1 MKRAGGTRLRRP
13 AVAGLFYPDH
23 PAHLVRT
30 VHELLGE
37 PVADAPRAAAAM
49 APHAGYQYSGRTA
62 GSMFRAL
69 EVPRR
74 VIVLS
79 PNHTGEGN
87 AKDGGSV
94 FAVGVLRTPLG
105 DVPVDEPLAAG
116 LLARCPSLE
125 DDPDAHRREH
135 GVEVM
140 LPFLQARRPDVA
152 VVPVVVSWSDWPR
165 CRALGEA
172 LAGAVRAAGEPVLL
186 LISSDLNHF
195 EPASV
200 GTPKDQQALAA
211 LEQLDGERLLD
222 ITRRL
227 RITMC
232 GRAPAAAVAH
242 AARLLGC
249 LSGAVTGYSH
259 SGMVSGDDS
268 SVVGYAGVIVT

>member
-1 MKRAGGTRLRRP
+1 MTRLRRP

-37 PVADAPRAAAAM
+37 PAAAARAAAAL
-49 APHAGYQYSGRTA
+49 APHAGYRYSGRTA
-62 GSMFRAL
+62 GSVFGAL
-69 EVPRR
+69 DVPRR
-74 VIVLS
+74 VIILG
-79 PNHTGEGN
+79 PNHTGDGN
-87 AKDGGSV
+87 ARDGGSV

-105 DVPVDEPLAAG
+105 DVPVDEPLAAD

-135 GVEVM
+135 GIEVM
-140 LPFLQARRPDVA
+140 LPFLQARRPDVT

-172 LAGAVRAAGEPVLL
+172 LAAAVRAAGEPVLM

-195 EPASV
+195 EPAAV
-200 GTPKDQQALAA
+200 GATKDRQALGA
-211 LEQLDGERLLD
+211 LGRLDGEGLLD
-222 ITRRL
+222 LTRRL
-227 RITMC
+227 RISMC

-242 AARLLGC
+242 AARLLGGS
-249 LSGAVTGYSH
+249 SGTVTGYSH

-268 SVVGYAGVIVT
+268 SVVGYGGVIVT